1 MSEETTTR
9 PVGDRFRTVG
19 LAVVGVVALVALAAA
34 IWFGVGWGRA
44 LFVER
49 PTADARDAA
58 LSGAMQ
64 AAINLNSVDA
74 DDVDRSL
81 DNMRSSITGDA
92 LVNDLN
98 ATEQQIRDQVAATGT
113 GMAADVL
120 FGSLTELNTDD
131 DTARALVVLSVTT
144 TTPTNFVKNKVSVE
158 VAVRKDG
165 DIWKAETIQPLGS
178 VELESGANPGAA
190 PAPAEPAAPPAGTPL
205 PETPLPAEPTA
216 PAGPAPGQ

>member
-9 PVGDRFRTVG
+9 PAGDGFRTAA
-19 LAVVGVVALVALAAA
+19 LAVLAVIALVALAAA
-34 IWFGVGWGRA
+34 VWFGVGWGRA

-58 LSGAMQ
+58 LSGAVQ

-74 DDVDRSL
+74 DNVDESL
-81 DNMRSSITGDA
+81 ADMRSSITGDA

-131 DTARALVVLSVTT
+131 DTARALVVLAVTT
-144 TTPTNFVKNKVSVE
+144 TTPENFVKNKVSVE

-165 DIWKAETIQPLGS
+165 DVWKAETIQPLGS
-178 VELESGANPGAA
+178 VELGSGANPGAA
-190 PAPAEPAAPPAGTPL
+190 PAPAEP
-205 PETPLPAEPTA
+205 TA
-216 PAGPAPGQ
+216 PAEGE

>member
-1 MSEETTTR
+1 MSEETTSR
-9 PVGDRFRTVG
+9 SVAGSVRAVG
-19 LAVVGVVALVALAAA
+19 LVAVSIVALVALAAA
-34 IWFGVGWGRA
+34 VWFGVGWGRA

-49 PTADARDAA
+49 PVADARDAA

-74 DDVDRSL
+74 ENVDESL
-81 DNMRSSITGDA
+81 GNMRSSITGDA
-92 LVNDLN
+92 LIDDLN

-113 GMAADVL
+113 GMAANVL

-144 TTPTNFVKNKVSVE
+144 TTPTNFANNKVSVD

-165 DIWKAETIQPLGS
+165 DMWKAETIQPLGS
-178 VELESGANPGAA
+178 VELESGPVPGAAQPQPQPESVPSQA
-190 PAPAEPAAPPAGTPL
+190 PAPAEPEVTQG
-205 PETPLPAEPTA
+205 E
-216 PAGPAPGQ
+216 

>member
-1 MSEETTTR
+1 M
-9 PVGDRFRTVG
+9 
-19 LAVVGVVALVALAAA
+19 VALVALAAA
-34 IWFGVGWGRA
+34 VWFGVGWGRA

-49 PTADARDAA
+49 PVADARDAA

-74 DDVDRSL
+74 ENVDESL
-81 DNMRSSITGDA
+81 GNMRSSITGDA
-92 LVNDLN
+92 LIDDLN

-113 GMAADVL
+113 GMAANVL

-144 TTPTNFVKNKVSVE
+144 TTPTNFANNKVSVD

-165 DIWKAETIQPLGS
+165 DMWKAETIQPLGS
-178 VELESGANPGAA
+178 VELESGPVPGAAQPQPQPESVPSQA
-190 PAPAEPAAPPAGTPL
+190 PAPAEPEVTQG
-205 PETPLPAEPTA
+205 E
-216 PAGPAPGQ
+216 

>member
-1 MSEETTTR
+1 MSEETTSR
-9 PVGDRFRTVG
+9 SAVGSVRAVG
-19 LAVVGVVALVALAAA
+19 LVAASIVALVALAAA
-34 IWFGVGWGRA
+34 VWFGVGWGRA

-49 PTADARDAA
+49 PVAEARDAA

-74 DDVDRSL
+74 ENVDESL
-81 DNMRSSITGDA
+81 GNMRSSITGDA
-92 LVNDLN
+92 LIDDLN

-113 GMAADVL
+113 GMAANVL

-144 TTPTNFVKNKVSVE
+144 TTPTNFVSNKVSVD

-165 DIWKAETIQPLGS
+165 DMWKAETIQPLGS
-178 VELESGANPGAA
+178 VELESGPAPGAARPEPVPSQA
-190 PAPAEPAAPPAGTPL
+190 PAPAEPEITQG
-205 PETPLPAEPTA
+205 E
-216 PAGPAPGQ
+216 